1 MNLEEKIETNKIDY
15 SAIANDSIIIIND
28 SFEIWD
34 INFIVTVRGR
44 LEFAEPMLRSFLEAT
59 NKSNLKI
66 AYTVV
71 EHSELAQHSSFC
83 KKNKLNY
90 IWIKS
95 NSGELFNKC
104 LAYNFGAFFSVK
116 SKYILFHDIDCVIQ
130 SDFFKKIVEN
140 ISKKKCR
147 AIQCFNERRVLYL
160 NGELTKKVID
170 KKIDF
175 DSLDINTN
183 GVSLPQFIGAPGGS
197 ILVDRELF
205 FKVGG
210 YDPELFQANS
220 PEDIFFWDK
229 IETIDKMYI
238 SDDPAIE
245 VFHLNHPPTY
255 YSNPHISEM
264 KGYYEEF
271 KNMSIDKKKEFIDH
285 KSKIISAFK

>member
-1 MNLEEKIETNKIDY
+1 MIEKIESRKIDY
-15 SAIANDSIIIIND
+15 DTIYKDSIVIVHDLLGIY
-28 SFEIWD
+28 D

-44 LEFAEPMLRSFLEAT
+44 LDFAEPMLRSFSEAV
-59 NKSNLKI
+59 NKSSLKI

-71 EHSELAQHSSFC
+71 EHSEIAQHSSFC

-95 NSGELFNKC
+95 SQGELFNKC
-104 LAYNFGAFFSVK
+104 LAYNLGSFFSVK
-116 SKYILFHDIDCVIQ
+116 SKYILFHDIDCVVQ
-130 SDFFKKIVEN
+130 SDFFNNLTKN
-140 ISKKKCR
+140 LSKKKCR
-147 AIQCFNERRVLYL
+147 AIQCFNGRRVLYL
-160 NGELTKKVID
+160 NDELTRMVIE

-175 DSLDINTN
+175 DELSINTN

-197 ILVDRELF
+197 ILVERDLF
-205 FKVGG
+205 FEVGG

-229 IETIDKMYI
+229 ISTIDKMYI

-245 VFHLNHPPTY
+245 IFHLNHPPTY

-264 KGYYEEF
+264 KEDYEIF
-271 KNMSIDKKKEFIDH
+271 KRMTIDQKREVINY
-285 KSKIISAFK
+285 KSNAVLKFK